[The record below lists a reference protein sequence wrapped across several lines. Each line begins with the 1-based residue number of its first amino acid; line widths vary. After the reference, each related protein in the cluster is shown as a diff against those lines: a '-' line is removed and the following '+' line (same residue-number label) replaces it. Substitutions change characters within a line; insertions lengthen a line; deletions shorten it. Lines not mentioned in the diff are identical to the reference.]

1 MVHQLRKSYSLTD
14 LGHDENDYGATITEH
29 RAITSD
35 PGKVDTAKYFSDTF
49 FIENIP
55 KKWDWPKK
63 MPITKNPQFYSK

>member
-35 PGKVDTAKYFSDTF
+35 PGKVDTAKSFSDTF
-49 FIENIP
+49 FIQSLVSQI
-55 KKWDWPKK
+55 
-63 MPITKNPQFYSK
+63 IVQQT

>member
-35 PGKVDTAKYFSDTF
+35 PGKVDSSTF
-49 FIENIP
+49 FLE
-55 KKWDWPKK
+55 
-63 MPITKNPQFYSK
+63 YSGFHLKIYKAPFIY